1 MIDYS
6 RRNFLKLSLGSAI
19 AVSLPV
25 TLTSSRLLKQEAI
38 EYSYT
43 FGEKAM
49 SYSFTTQELLTSYL
63 AYGGIWIA
71 DLLSTFLQ
79 FITVICSIIVTA
91 IAI

>member
-1 MIDYS
+1 MIDYY
-6 RRNFLKLSLGSAI
+6 RRNFLKLSLRSAI

-43 FGEKAM
+43 FGQKAM

-71 DLLSTFLQ
+71 DLLSAFLQ